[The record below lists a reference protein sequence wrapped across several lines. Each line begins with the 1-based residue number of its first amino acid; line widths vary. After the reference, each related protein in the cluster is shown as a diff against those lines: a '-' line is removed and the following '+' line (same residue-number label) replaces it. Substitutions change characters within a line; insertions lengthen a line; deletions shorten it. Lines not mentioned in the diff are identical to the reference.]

1 MSTQQAAEVAA
12 RQRFEFGSNWAK
24 FLELLDDSRITTA
37 EESLER
43 MIGPVSGKRFLD
55 AGSGSGLFSLAAR
68 RLGATVHS
76 FDYDPKSVACTEE
89 LRRRY
94 FPDDRNWRVEQGSV
108 LDKDY
113 LSGLGDFDV
122 VYSWGVL
129 HHTGAMWR
137 ALELVAP
144 LVRPEGQL
152 FVALYNDQGTPS
164 RRWLAVK
171 KWYNR
176 LPAGLRF
183 LVVWPSFLFLHG
195 RPLIKDVLQLRPF
208 HSLRTYDKGAR
219 GMSPWRD
226 LIDWVGGY
234 PFEVARPEELLDFY
248 RQRGFELERLK
259 TTNDLGCNEWVFR
272 RSH

>member
-1 MSTQQAAEVAA
+1 
-12 RQRFEFGSNWAK
+12 
-24 FLELLDDSRITTA
+24 
-37 EESLER
+37 
-43 MIGPVSGKRFLD
+43 
-55 AGSGSGLFSLAAR
+55 
-68 RLGATVHS
+68 
-76 FDYDPKSVACTEE
+76 
-89 LRRRY
+89 
-94 FPDDRNWRVEQGSV
+94 
-108 LDKDY
+108 
-113 LSGLGDFDV
+113 
-122 VYSWGVL
+122 
-129 HHTGAMWR
+129 MWR

-144 LVRPEGQL
+144 LVRPGGQL

-164 RRWLAVK
+164 RRWLTVK

-176 LPAGLRF
+176 LPDGLRF

-195 RPLIKDVLQLRPF
+195 RPLIKDFLQLRPF
-208 HSLRTYDKGAR
+208 HSLRTYDKGGR